1 MPQLFNGCHREELH
15 PATVQAGKT
24 TKCNDVAIFLLKL
37 LSIQLPTWKAVFPKV
52 DAIQLGK
59 GNSYVLTN
67 QSFTQLWHD
76 IIFIICCHNFRRN
89 ASGNS
94 RYASGNGR
102 YDRVTAE
109 FWIYPHPSKKTAVSP
124 KRHSR
129 PAIKKP
135 LFYKKS
141 FLLSGRIA
149 ITPLPPFGWIIF
161 HILAQGRK
169 SISKKRNETSTN
181 RIRMIRPSL

>member
-1 MPQLFNGCHREELH
+1 
-15 PATVQAGKT
+15 
-24 TKCNDVAIFLLKL
+24 VA
-37 LSIQLPTWKAVFPKV
+37 
-52 DAIQLGK
+52 
-59 GNSYVLTN
+59 
-67 QSFTQLWHD
+67 WHY
-76 IIFIICCHNFRRN
+76 IIFIICCRNFRRN
-89 ASGNS
+89 ASGN
-94 RYASGNGR
+94 GR
-102 YDRVTAE
+102 YGCAITLQETVVTTVLRLNFE
-109 FWIYPHPSKKTAVSP
+109 FTPTHKKTAVSP
-124 KRHSR
+124 QRHSR

-181 RIRMIRPSL
+181 RIRVIRPSL

>member
-1 MPQLFNGCHREELH
+1 MLQETAVTLQE
-15 PATVQAGKT
+15 TVVT
-24 TKCNDVAIFLLKL
+24 TALRLNFEFT
-37 LSIQLPTWKAVFPKV
+37 PT
-52 DAIQLGK
+52 
-59 GNSYVLTN
+59 
-67 QSFTQLWHD
+67 H
-76 IIFIICCHNFRRN
+76 
-89 ASGNS
+89 
-94 RYASGNGR
+94 
-102 YDRVTAE
+102 
-109 FWIYPHPSKKTAVSP
+109 KKTAVSP

-169 SISKKRNETSTN
+169 SISKKEERNINQSNPCDSSLFIIVETHKFASLLSKARTLQRN
-181 RIRMIRPSL
+181 PNCRVIRNTKLVLSVGAVAASLLCRFHD